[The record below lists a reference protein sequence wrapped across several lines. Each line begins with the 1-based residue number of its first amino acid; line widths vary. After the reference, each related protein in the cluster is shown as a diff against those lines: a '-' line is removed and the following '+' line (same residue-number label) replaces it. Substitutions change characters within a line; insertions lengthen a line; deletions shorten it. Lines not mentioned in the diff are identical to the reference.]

1 MGIRLEGKPIPT
13 PPGGEMISEGVA
25 LGAVQVPEGGQP
37 IILFVEQQTTGGYPK
52 IANVI
57 SADFHSLG
65 QLRPRDE
72 IRFEQVGWETA
83 RSLLREQEKVL
94 ASEELTREL

>member
-1 MGIRLEGKPIPT
+1 MGMRREGVAVPGPS
-13 PPGGEMISEGVA
+13 GGEMISEGVS
-25 LGAVQVPEGGQP
+25 LGAVQVPEGGLP

-57 SADFHSLG
+57 SADSHSLG

-72 IRFEQVGWETA
+72 IRFELVEWETA
-83 RSLLREQEKVL
+83 RALLVEQEKLLV
-94 ASEELTREL
+94 SEELFLE

>member
-1 MGIRLEGKPIPT
+1 VPN
-13 PPGGEMISEGVA
+13 GGS
-25 LGAVQVPEGGQP
+25 P

-57 SADFHSLG
+57 SADLHRIG

-72 IRFEQVGWETA
+72 VRFEQVTFDQA
-83 RSLLREQEKVL
+83 RALLIEQEKL
-94 ASEELTREL
+94 LSSRELIVE

>member
-1 MGIRLEGKPIPT
+1 L
-13 PPGGEMISEGVA
+13 
-25 LGAVQVPEGGQP
+25 P

-57 SADFHSLG
+57 SADSHSLG

-72 IRFEQVGWETA
+72 VRFERVDWETA
-83 RSLLREQEKVL
+83 RTLLRQQEEL
-94 ASEELTREL
+94 LTSEELISE

>member
-1 MGIRLEGKPIPT
+1 
-13 PPGGEMISEGVA
+13 
-25 LGAVQVPEGGQP
+25 
-37 IILFVEQQTTGGYPK
+37 VEQQTTGGYPK

-72 IRFEQVGWETA
+72 VRFERIEMEEA
-83 RSLLREQEKVL
+83 LALLREQE
-94 ASEELTREL
+94 ELLSSRELIQE